1 MTIHVEKRPYKNFVS
16 PRMLESYRITSIL
29 LLIYYSTSIGKAKY
43 IHFDK
48 LHFLFDLLM
57 CKQDIVGQPK
67 LTLPPWK
74 IDQELKKTLIVLSQS
89 KLIDPSFY
97 GIKVR
102 YSLTNEGY
110 IKATEILDV
119 PELHM
124 VSEKAKSLAL
134 SVSTSTFEAS
144 KVIF

>member
-29 LLIYYSTSIGKAKY
+29 LLIYYSTSGRAKY

-74 IDQELKKTLIVLSQS
+74 VDQELKKMLIVLSQS
-89 KLIDPSFY
+89 KLISPSFY
-97 GIKVR
+97 GTKVR
-102 YSLTNEGY
+102 YSLTKEGY

-124 VSEKAKSLAL
+124 VSVKAKSLAL
-134 SVSTSTFEAS
+134 SVPTSTFEAS